1 MIVRGDQGILLI
13 EILQSKAVIR
23 KVLTDEGN
31 EDIIGKLWEGLQ
43 IAQYVA
49 KKCATLALEAK
60 EGMQSLKIQGVVN
73 ASHK

>member
-13 EILQSKAVIR
+13 EILQSKEVIR

-31 EDIIGKLWEGLQ
+31 EDLIGKLWEGLQ

-49 KKCATLALEAK
+49 
-60 EGMQSLKIQGVVN
+60 
-73 ASHK
+73 